1 MLTPNISV
9 RSSVLAIAATALCAW
24 AMSGCGNAALSL
36 YPEFPAK
43 KAAITESMMIA
54 DYVIMDATMGDTVIV
69 DMAGNKTMA
78 IEIMD
83 QMSEQLNVREYKIG
97 NKLLGSM
104 GLIMNQ
110 ATTAKVIQSVEEREL
125 DEELLGLSRPPFY
138 VYRVF
143 KKDSTLL
150 RLLAGFYS
158 SLINSVKLEGKP
170 SPIIREALPLGAT
183 IGGGTWFVLL
193 AGGYNIPVG
202 RELGVGLNHES
213 LPLGKIGTHEITQVT
228 MMLYVVDMKT
238 GELLWSDIRHEVGGT
253 VHRERLLRIAE
264 KVSSSLP

>member
-1 MLTPNISV
+1 MRTPIVSL
-9 RSSVLAIAATALCAW
+9 RLLAVAALAVCVCAI
-24 AMSGCGNAALSL
+24 SGCSNAALSL

-69 DMAGNKTMA
+69 DIAANKTMA

-83 QMSEQLNVREYKIG
+83 QMSEQLNERDYKIG

-104 GLIMNQ
+104 GLLMNQ
-110 ATTAKVIQSVEEREL
+110 STTAKVMQTPEEREL
-125 DEELLGLSRPPFY
+125 DEELLGLTRPPFY

-143 KKDSTLL
+143 KKDSTLF

-158 SLINSVKLEGKP
+158 SLINSVKLEGQS
-170 SPIIREALPLGAT
+170 SPVIREAVPLGAS

-202 RELGVGLNHES
+202 RELAIGSNQES
-213 LPLGKIGTHEITQVT
+213 LTLGKVGTHEITQIT

-238 GELLWSDIRHEVGGT
+238 GELLWSDQRHEIGGT
-253 VHRERLLRIAE
+253 VHRERLLRIAD
-264 KVSSSLP
+264 KVTNSLP